1 MYKSKEIRW
10 FSRTEDQSISRWF
23 EENGFT
29 FENSDARTDYYL
41 PLRNQ
46 NGIGIK
52 LREGN
57 IEIKQLISR
66 SHKEKLA
73 KSVKGYFEH
82 YIKWSFTSAEED
94 PLFDEIIK
102 EEKYSWLAVKKER
115 IGFKLKE
122 NQNGSII
129 RVKMDEYPEFGCQV
143 EYTRLKVKDELW
155 YTLGLEWFGE
165 KELKFDFS
173 LLSKIFGDQQLEEE
187 NSMGYAAFLDRFQA
201 PEVE

>member
-41 PLRNQ
+41 PLQNQ

-52 LREGN
+52 LREGY

-66 SHKEKLA
+66 SDREKLA
-73 KSVKGYFEH
+73 PSVKGYFEH

-102 EEKYSWLAVKKER
+102 EEKYSWLAVRKER

-129 RVKMDEYPEFGCQV
+129 RVKMDEYPDFGCQV

-173 LLSKIFGDQQLEEE
+173 LLNKIFGDQQLEEE
-187 NSMGYAAFLDRFQA
+187 NSMGYSAFLNRFQA